1 MKISV
6 ITICYNSAHS
16 IGDAIQSVLAQTYPN
31 VEYIVVDGKSK
42 DTTVEVI
49 KSFESGISK
58 FVSEP
63 DKGIYDALN
72 KGIKMATGDV
82 IGFMHSDDL
91 YANNE
96 ILTKVAALFEKEKT
110 DSVYGDLEYVYK
122 DDTSKVLRY
131 WKSGTFSISK
141 LRMGWMPPH
150 PTFYVRREVY
160 EKYGLFNI
168 NLKISADYDT
178 MLRFLG
184 KHRITTAYLP
194 EVMVR
199 MRVGGASN
207 RSLKNIIR
215 KSKED
220 YQAIKDNSFGSVF
233 TLIFK
238 NLRKVTQFIA
248 KDKKT
253 N

>member
-49 KSFESGISK
+49 KSFGSGISK

-131 WKSGTFSISK
+131 WKSGAFSIPK

-150 PTFYVRREVY
+150 PTFYVKREVY

-184 KHRITTAYLP
+184 KHHITTAYLP

-220 YQAIKDNSFGSVF
+220 YQAIKDNSFGSIF

-238 NLRKVTQFIA
+238 NLRKITQFIA

>member
-1 MKISV
+1 
-6 ITICYNSAHS
+6 
-16 IGDAIQSVLAQTYPN
+16 
-31 VEYIVVDGKSK
+31 
-42 DTTVEVI
+42 
-49 KSFESGISK
+49 
-58 FVSEP
+58 
-63 DKGIYDALN
+63 
-72 KGIKMATGDV
+72 
-82 IGFMHSDDL
+82 
-91 YANNE
+91 
-96 ILTKVAALFEKEKT
+96 
-110 DSVYGDLEYVYK
+110 
-122 DDTSKVLRY
+122 
-131 WKSGTFSISK
+131 
-141 LRMGWMPPH
+141 MPPH